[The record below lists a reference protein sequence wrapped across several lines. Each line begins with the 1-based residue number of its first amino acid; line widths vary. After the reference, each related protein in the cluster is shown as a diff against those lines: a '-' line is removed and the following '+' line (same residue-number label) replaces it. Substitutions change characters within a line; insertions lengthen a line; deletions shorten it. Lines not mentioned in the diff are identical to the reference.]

1 MYVSKFRPDTAY
13 GAEDISD
20 IVKTLTGAGVSP
32 SSPNDVLS
40 AVAGGGVTVTDEKC
54 AVRFADTTKTK
65 VKIGAGTV
73 IMPDGSFLVTSGE
86 VLDLPTGETV
96 YVSIHSDVLEQNVP
110 TCSLTA
116 PADSD
121 VLLATVENGEILDSR
136 IFSKSK
142 ISAYGSNKTA
152 SQTCTG
158 AQVKAF
164 SKKNGS
170 TADDADRIFPLS
182 AETAYTVLVL
192 SMPKSEHGDRT
203 VAVTLGESFSFV
215 GMPQRSSMPLNSGM
229 NVVLDNTLHRI
240 YLSPLNSTQLQ
251 TALTALYS

>member
-20 IVKTLTGAGVSP
+20 IVKTLTGAGVAP

-40 AVAGGGVTVTDEKC
+40 AVALGGVTVTDEKC

-96 YVSIHSDVLEQNVP
+96 YVSIRSDVLEQNVP

-152 SQTCTG
+152 SQTYTG

-240 YLSPLNSTQLQ
+240 YLSPLNSTQFQ